1 VTIFEIRE
9 CSNAACR
16 LRFPMDPSQHS
27 GAYCPRCG
35 EPMEKVYGSF
45 TNQDC
50 ASKNTAPKRK
60 IVALL
65 DNIRS
70 AYNVGAMFRTADGA
84 GLQHLFL
91 CGVTPTPDEQGS
103 LQKTALGAETTLPWS
118 YYPNALHLVEELK
131 KAGNLIV
138 GLECAPNATS
148 IFDSGAFPTTCQP
161 LVLVIGNERAGIDP
175 AVLDRCDLIRA
186 LPMAGKK
193 ASLNAAVAF
202 GIAAYWLA
210 FS

>member
-1 VTIFEIRE
+1 MTIFEIRE

-91 CGVTPTPDEQGS
+91 CGVTPTPDGQGS

-118 YYPNALHLVEELK
+118 YYPNALHLVEEL
-131 KAGNLIV
+131 
-138 GLECAPNATS
+138 
-148 IFDSGAFPTTCQP
+148 
-161 LVLVIGNERAGIDP
+161 
-175 AVLDRCDLIRA
+175 
-186 LPMAGKK
+186 
-193 ASLNAAVAF
+193 
-202 GIAAYWLA
+202 
-210 FS
+210 